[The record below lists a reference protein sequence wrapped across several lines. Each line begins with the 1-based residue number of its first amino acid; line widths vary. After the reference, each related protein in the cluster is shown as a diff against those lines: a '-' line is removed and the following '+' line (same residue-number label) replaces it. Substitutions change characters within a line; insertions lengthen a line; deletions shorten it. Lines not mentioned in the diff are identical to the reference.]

1 MIRRATEWI
10 GIEVR
15 VFLRGRSVRMA
26 QQLADDGQAKAK
38 AGANARMGVA
48 KIVDPQPFKR
58 RSLDD
63 STPRPV

>member
-1 MIRRATEWI
+1 MIGRATERI
-10 GIEVR
+10 SIEVC
-15 VFLRGRSVRMA
+15 VFLRGRRVRMA
-26 QQLADDGQAKAK
+26 QQLADDGQAEAK

-48 KIVDPQPFKR
+48 KIVDAQPFKR

>member
-1 MIRRATEWI
+1 
-10 GIEVR
+10 
-15 VFLRGRSVRMA
+15 MA

-48 KIVDPQPFKR
+48 KIVDAQPFKR